1 MRTNRKRLFF
11 DIEVAPN
18 IGLFWDAGYKKNISA
33 DSIIKERAII
43 CICYKWEDDED
54 VQWLTWD
61 KRQNDKKML
70 HDFIQVANKADE
82 IVGHNGDK
90 FDLAW
95 IRTRCLFHGIP
106 MFPQYVT
113 VDTLKISRSK
123 FKFNSNKLD
132 YIAKFL
138 KLGGKTHTEFSMWT
152 DILLKN
158 DRKQLD
164 KMVDYCVNDVVV
176 LENVYKAMSN
186 HIAPKTHF
194 GVIFG
199 SSKHDCPECGS
210 DSLLKDGFTY
220 LASGAMRQR
229 YQCKTCHKY
238 FTANEKKNKN

>member
-18 IGLFWDAGYKKNISA
+18 IGLFWDAGFKKNISPE
-33 DSIIKERAII
+33 SIIKERAII
-43 CICYKWEDDED
+43 CICYKWEDDEE

-70 HDFIQVANKADE
+70 QDFIEVANKADE

-95 IRTRCLFHGIP
+95 IRTRCLFHGIA
-106 MFPQYVT
+106 MFPKYVT

-138 KLGGKTHTEFSMWT
+138 KLGGKTHTEFSMWS
-152 DILLKN
+152 DILLNN
-158 DRKQLD
+158 DRKQLE

-176 LENVYKAMSN
+176 LENVYKAMSS
-186 HIAPKTHF
+186 HIEPKTHF
-194 GVIFG
+194 GMIFG
-199 SSKHDCPECGS
+199 TSKMECPECGS
-210 DSLLKDGFTY
+210 DEYTLEGKIYHAGGSCK
-220 LASGAMRQR
+220 QR
-229 YQCKTCHKY
+229 YKCKTCNKMYSH
-238 FTANEKKNKN
+238 NEKMHKN

>member
-1 MRTNRKRLFF
+1 MRTHRKRLFF

-18 IGLFWDAGYKKNISA
+18 IGLFWDAGYKKNISPE
-33 DSIIKERAII
+33 SIIKERAII
-43 CICYKWEDDED
+43 CICYKFEDDEE

-61 KRQNDKKML
+61 KRQNDKAML
-70 HDFIQVANKADE
+70 IDFIKVANTADE

-106 MFPQYVT
+106 MFPKYVT
-113 VDTLKISRSK
+113 VDTLKISRSM

-138 KLGGKTHTEFSMWT
+138 NIGGKSHTEYSMWS
-152 DILLKN
+152 DILLDN

-164 KMVDYCVNDVVV
+164 RMVDYCINDVAI
-176 LENVYKAMSN
+176 LEAVYKAMSN
-186 HIAPKTHF
+186 HIPPKTHF
-194 GVIFG
+194 GMRFG
-199 SSKHDCPECGS
+199 GSKDNCPECGS
-210 DSLLKDGFTY
+210 DSLLKDGLTY
-220 LASGAMRQR
+220 LVSGSVKQR